1 MQFYTCCFIMYLN
14 QVRIRVKQTYTMLHF
29 VFSLQ
34 LHRPMSID
42 GVRNS
47 TDDSEFARL
56 GYHPY
61 PYETTFTLVTHV
73 KQSLDSYHD
82 FDAYKLLLICYLS
95 LFWLYHRVHISQ
107 SKSYIW
113 AIYCLYSSFISMPYL
128 SWLVVYNEMW
138 CICLIYIRGCRS
150 RLSFCLG

>member
-61 PYETTFTLVTHV
+61 PSETTFTLVTHV

-113 AIYCLYSSFISMPYL
+113 AIYIAFIRHLFPCHILVDWSFIMKCDVYAWFIFVVVEVVYL
-128 SWLVVYNEMW
+128 SV
-138 CICLIYIRGCRS
+138 
-150 RLSFCLG
+150 